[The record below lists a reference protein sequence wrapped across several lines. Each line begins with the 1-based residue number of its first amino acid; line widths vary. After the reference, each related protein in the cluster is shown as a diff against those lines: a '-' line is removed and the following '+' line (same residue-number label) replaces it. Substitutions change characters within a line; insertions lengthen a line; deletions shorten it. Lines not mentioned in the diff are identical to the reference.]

1 MAKST
6 TNNKANNKA
15 NDTTDNKR
23 NMALIDEARTDL
35 GNAWSGEATA
45 ATNIASA
52 LKGYAA
58 SLDDNG
64 LGLVAI
70 VNADRK
76 VPYSTFKG
84 KYGDDIF
91 SEDDWKAARKELATL
106 KKLYREHYSKGA
118 QTFEAWLQNF
128 RLKLMLTAIKGVSA
142 KKKMPTESKTRYT
155 ANKQY
160 KPLEKMYS
168 KGKSKPTVQ
177 SATVKISKKAKSIG
191 VRLNQVVEMLDAIKG
206 LENDAGKKKVDT
218 ILSSIET
225 LRTKVEAMEG
235 K

>member
-6 TNNKANNKA
+6 TNKNTNNT
-15 NDTTDNKR
+15 TTDNDR
-23 NMALIDEARTDL
+23 NMAPINEARTKLND
-35 GNAWSGEATA
+35 AWSGQATA

-70 VNADRK
+70 VNPDRK
-76 VPYSTFKG
+76 VPYTTFKG
-84 KYGDDIF
+84 KYGDEIF
-91 SEDDWKAARKELATL
+91 SEEDWKAARKELETL
-106 KKLYREHYSKGA
+106 KKLWLQYYSNGK

-128 RLKLMLTAIKGVSA
+128 RRNMMLFMSVKRPSKEAAKRRSA
-142 KKKMPTESKTRYT
+142 NRKQYNAVKKKYE
-155 ANKQY
+155 A
-160 KPLEKMYS
+160 
-168 KGKSKPTVQ
+168 GKSKPTVQ
-177 SATVKISKKAKSIG
+177 TATVKISKKAKSIG

-218 ILSSIET
+218 ILASIKT
-225 LRTKVEAMEG
+225 LRTKVEALES

>member
-15 NDTTDNKR
+15 NDTTDNNI
-23 NMALIDEARTDL
+23 NMAPINEARTEL
-35 GNAWSGEATA
+35 SNAWSGEATA
-45 ATNIASA
+45 MTNIASA

-76 VPYSTFKG
+76 VPYATFKG

-91 SEDDWKAARKELATL
+91 DEDDWKAARKELATL
-106 KKLYREHYSKGA
+106 KKLYLEYYNKGK

-128 RLKLMLTAIKGVSA
+128 RRNMMLFMSVKDPSNEARKRRSA
-142 KKKMPTESKTRYT
+142 NRKQYNAVKKKYE
-155 ANKQY
+155 A
-160 KPLEKMYS
+160 
-168 KGKSKPTVQ
+168 GKSKPTVQ
-177 SATVKISKKAKSIG
+177 TTTVKISKKAKSIG
-191 VRLNQVVEMLDAIKG
+191 VRLNQVVELLDGIKG

-218 ILSSIET
+218 ILASIKT
-225 LRTKVEAMEG
+225 LRTKIEAMED